1 MIIYK
6 YISAAEPSAALFALV
21 KIFTENVSKMTV

>member
-1 MIIYK
+1 MIKYK
-6 YISAAEPSAALFALV
+6 NISAAGSFAALFALV